1 MNFKVGDRV
10 KVREWKDMKKEFGT
24 DCFGSIKCEYYFATG
39 MKKYCGKEFIVEF
52 VGNNSYTL
60 KNANCWDFTDDMLY
74 SAKSENK
81 ILITVD
87 GDKTL
92 ARLYENNKIIK
103 TAEARCYPED
113 EFDFETGAKLAFER
127 LFEIVDKAR
136 EPKYNAKI
144 VPIEEIGFFSQMP
157 LTIGK
162 IYEVVDG
169 IITYD
174 NGCLSTIEY
183 NSKNLEM
190 TGFKFI
196 EIVEDC

>member
-1 MNFKVGDRV
+1 MNFKVGD
-10 KVREWKDMKKEFGT
+10 K
-24 DCFGSIKCEYYFATG
+24 G

-52 VGNNSYTL
+52 DGNNSYTL
-60 KNANCWDFTDDMLY
+60 KNANCWNFTDDMLY

-127 LFEIVDKAR
+127 LFDNVDKAR
-136 EPKYNAKI
+136 EPKYNAKF
-144 VPIEEIGFFSQMP
+144 VPIEEIGFFSQMS
-157 LTIGK
+157 LTRGK
-162 IYEVVDG
+162 TYEVVNG
-169 IITYD
+169 IVITD
-174 NGCLSTIEY
+174 KGFKVKI
-183 NSKNLEM
+183 KNFDELIL
-190 TGFKFI
+190 TGFKCI
-196 EIVEDC
+196 ELVEDC